1 MKTLT
6 GKFAL
11 VTGGGTGMGRA
22 IALSLARQG
31 AGVIVNYS
39 KSAAEAAHTCED
51 VAALGVPAMTVQ
63 ADVSNDGQVAAMVAQ
78 VEKKFG
84 RLDILINNAGFT
96 RFVDNADLYSLDE
109 QDWERTFHVNVN
121 GTFYCCRAAAPLMK
135 KNGWGR
141 IVNIASVAGFSGRGS
156 SIAYAASKAAV
167 ISLTKSLAQVLA
179 PEITVNAVAPGL
191 IETRWLDGVAHVDQ
205 LRKSFLANSL
215 LGRVGTPE
223 DVAEV
228 ATSLVTNMNF
238 VTGQTIVVDAGRM
251 M

>member
-11 VTGGGTGMGRA
+11 ITGGGTGVGRA
-22 IALSLARQG
+22 TALSLARQG
-31 AGVIVNYS
+31 AGVIINYS
-39 KSAAEAAHTCED
+39 KSVAEAERTCQD
-51 VAALGVPAMTVQ
+51 VATQGVPAMTVQ
-63 ADVSNDGQVAAMVAQ
+63 ADVSDDAQVVAMVAQ
-78 VEKKFG
+78 VEHRFG
-84 RLDILINNAGFT
+84 RLDILVNNAGFT

-109 QDWERTFHVNVN
+109 QEWERTFRVNVN
-121 GTFYCCRAAAPLMK
+121 GTFYCCRAVAPLMK

-141 IVNIASVAGFSGRGS
+141 IVNIASVAGLTGRGS

-179 PEITVNAVAPGL
+179 PEITVNAIAPGL
-191 IETRWLDGVAHVDQ
+191 IETRWLDGVARVDQ
-205 LRKSFLANSL
+205 LRESFLANSL

-228 ATSLVTNMNF
+228 AIGLVTNMNF